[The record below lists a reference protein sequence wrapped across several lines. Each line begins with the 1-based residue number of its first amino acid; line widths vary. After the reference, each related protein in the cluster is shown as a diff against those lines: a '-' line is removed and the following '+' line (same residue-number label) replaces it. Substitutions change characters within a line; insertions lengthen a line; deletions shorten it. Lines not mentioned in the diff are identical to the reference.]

1 MRKLIIAG
9 ILGLMMFAGTAFA
22 QVAPDVTYV
31 WTAPT
36 TGSQVVKYVVELN
49 IDGAGWLQVSEV
61 TTETIT
67 FSTFEFLKTY
77 EVRIAGVDAVDR
89 QGPFSIS
96 SDPYTP
102 DLGVPGQPSK
112 PVIIQL

>member
-1 MRKLIIAG
+1 MRKIIIAG
-9 ILGLMMFAGTAFA
+9 ILGLMLFAGTAFA

-49 IDGAGWLQVSEV
+49 IDGAGWLPAGEAIGESF
-61 TTETIT
+61 T
-67 FSTFEFLKTY
+67 FSTFEFLKSY
-77 EVRIAGVDAVDR
+77 EVRVAGVDAADR
-89 QGPFSIS
+89 QGPYSVS
-96 SDPYTP
+96 SDPYMP
-102 DLGVPGQPSK
+102 DLGVPGVPSK

>member
-9 ILGLMMFAGTAFA
+9 IVGLMLFAGTAFA
-22 QVAPDVTYV
+22 QIAPDVTYV

-49 IDGAGWLQVSEV
+49 IDGAGWLQVAEV
-61 TTETIT
+61 TTATIT
-67 FSTFEFLKTY
+67 FDTFEFLKTY

-89 QGPFSIS
+89 QGPFSVS
-96 SDPYTP
+96 SDPYMP
-102 DLGVPGQPSK
+102 DLGAPGQPSK